1 MFMFKLKKIFFFMT
15 MITTTMFMIPVYV
28 AMCKI
33 FFIIFHLYRC
43 TDICVLKYFVGAF
56 AGLLLKIFNSGDPQ
70 VIML

>member
-1 MFMFKLKKIFFFMT
+1 MFKLKNIFFFMT

-28 AMCKI
+28 AMGKI
-33 FFIIFHLYRC
+33 FFIIIFHLYRC
-43 TDICVLKYFVGAF
+43 PDICVLKYFVGAF

>member
-1 MFMFKLKKIFFFMT
+1 MFKLKNIFFFMT

-28 AMCKI
+28 AMGKI
-33 FFIIFHLYRC
+33 FFIIIFHLYRC
-43 TDICVLKYFVGAF
+43 TGICVLKYFVGAF